1 MSVGVS
7 VIEPGPVLETL
18 LHSAARTAV
27 SGWPDEQ
34 ALAELRRSGLLATAV
49 PVEYGGAGGDAATVN
64 SVVERVAR
72 VNPSVAIILF
82 QHFAVTMRVVE
93 WGSAEQKAALLPAF
107 ASGECLAA
115 SAWSERGA
123 GAAKKNISTTG
134 VRTPDG
140 RWRLNGA
147 KSFTTGAG
155 VADIY
160 LVLATT
166 AAAHDD
172 RSGEDAQGVRNG
184 QDARNGQD
192 VHAGQ
197 DGLYGSAG
205 QSFFLVRGDN
215 PGLEV
220 DRSLDLAGMRGSAT
234 GFVNLRDCEVP
245 DEDRLGPLGQAP
257 AIIAAVRET
266 GATLGAVSVGI
277 AQAALDIA
285 IDHARRP
292 GPLGTQA
299 ARQRLAELSAQVEA
313 ARAIVDSAGRRL
325 SATPGTVTLQSK
337 LFASATAEQVCLE
350 VARML
355 GSTAYVV
362 GHQLNRL
369 IADARAVALMG
380 PTNDLCRD
388 LMAAS
393 WTN

>member
-49 PVEYGGAGGDAATVN
+49 PAEYGGAGGDAATVN

-82 QHFAVTMRVVE
+82 QHFAVTMRIVE
-93 WGSAEQKAALLPAF
+93 WGTAEQKAALLPAF

-123 GAAKKNISTTG
+123 GAAKKNIATTG
-134 VRTPDG
+134 SRTSDG

-166 AAAHDD
+166 SAAHDD
-172 RSGEDAQGVRNG
+172 RETRNG
-184 QDARNGQD
+184 QNGGNSQNGQNGGNGD
-192 VHAGQ
+192 S
-197 DGLYGSAG
+197 LYGSAG

-215 PGLEV
+215 PGLGV

-234 GFVNLRDCEVP
+234 GFVTLHDCEVP

-277 AQAALDIA
+277 AQAALDVA

-337 LFASATAEQVCLE
+337 IFASATAEQVCLE

-355 GSTAYVV
+355 GSTAYVA

-380 PTNDLCRD
+380 PTNDLCRE